1 MNGMVVVST
10 PPEVNGDNSESGQA
24 RTRRPQLRDA

>member
-10 PPEVNGDNSESGQA
+10 CKVGPSSDIRAQEHKLGGN
-24 RTRRPQLRDA
+24 L